1 MLLYGLYSL
10 YTESFS
16 FSLWMRIESIYSVHV
31 LHIIVN
37 ALLGGERGTLHTHAE
52 HVLIYFLPFV
62 VKRLLCF
69 LLFIWAALPYPVI
82 LFFSKRKNMEKKK
95 HNMSS
100 SGTFTTFFSCSTGH
114 WARLCISIAFF
125 YLLFYHHYCPANIN
139 PSLNHRV
146 AWCRVGLAPD
156 HQSPII
162 FPFFSSGFICCLMQ
176 TEIKPTTRKER
187 KEK

>member
-1 MLLYGLYSL
+1 
-10 YTESFS
+10 
-16 FSLWMRIESIYSVHV
+16 
-31 LHIIVN
+31 
-37 ALLGGERGTLHTHAE
+37 
-52 HVLIYFLPFV
+52 
-62 VKRLLCF
+62 
-69 LLFIWAALPYPVI
+69 
-82 LFFSKRKNMEKKK
+82 MEKKK

-100 SGTFTTFFSCSTGH
+100 SVTFTTFFSCSTGH

-146 AWCRVGLAPD
+146 AWCPVGLAPD

-162 FPFFSSGFICCLMQ
+162 FPFFSSGFICCVMQ
-176 TEIKPTTRKER
+176 TEIKPTTTKER